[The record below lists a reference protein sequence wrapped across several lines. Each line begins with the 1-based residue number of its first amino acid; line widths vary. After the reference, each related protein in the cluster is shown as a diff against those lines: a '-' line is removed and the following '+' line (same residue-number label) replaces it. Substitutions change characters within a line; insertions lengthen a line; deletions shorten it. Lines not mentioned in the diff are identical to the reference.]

1 MVEIKK
7 IINKNDFDVL
17 IHSNQEEETRAN
29 WPVKCSVQE
38 TWRDDKHNL

>member
-17 IHSNQEEETRAN
+17 IHSNQERSLIPKETRAN
-29 WPVKCSVQE
+29 
-38 TWRDDKHNL
+38 